1 MLLLSL
7 FTGMR
12 MGEVGAFYF
21 LGIDFKNAT
30 ISIERTL
37 TRGKKDKYI
46 IGENAK
52 TEAGIRTIKVIL
64 YVIDLSKKL
73 VYLLVYFYT
82 N

>member
-21 LGIDFKNAT
+21 LDIDFENAT

-37 TRGKKDKYI
+37 TRGKKI
-46 IGENAK
+46 NTSLEK
-52 TEAGIRTIKVIL
+52 TLKQRQEYAQSR
-64 YVIDLSKKL
+64 
-73 VYLLVYFYT
+73 
-82 N
+82 

>member
-12 MGEVGAFYF
+12 MGEVGAFY
-21 LGIDFKNAT
+21 LSDIDFENVT

-37 TRGKKDKYI
+37 TRGEKDKYI

-52 TEAGIRTIKVIL
+52 TEAGTRTIKVIP
-64 YVIDLSKKL
+64 YVIDLSKS
-73 VYLLVYFYT
+73 
-82 N
+82 